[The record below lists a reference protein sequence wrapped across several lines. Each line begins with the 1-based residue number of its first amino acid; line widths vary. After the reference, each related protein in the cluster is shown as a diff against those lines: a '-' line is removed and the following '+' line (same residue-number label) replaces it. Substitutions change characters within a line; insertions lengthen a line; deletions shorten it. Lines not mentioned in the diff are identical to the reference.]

1 MATTVPQEVIAA
13 QAKLQAPG
21 QGIDS
26 QATPTNLAVGRKTPK
41 GGKKG
46 PQQEAPTVA
55 QRLYPTLP
63 TTGD

>member
-1 MATTVPQEVIAA
+1 MATTVPQSVIDA
-13 QAKLQAPG
+13 QTKLQAPG
-21 QGIDS
+21 QAIGQQS
-26 QATPTNLAVGRKTPK
+26 TPDNLAVGRKTPK

-46 PQQEAPTVA
+46 PSNEPPTVA